1 MLGSAP
7 VAPPLTVVRELYAAW
22 GRGDFAAAAAKLDP
36 AVKWESFKQG
46 KPDSDP
52 DAMLS
57 TTVGGAGSGATF
69 VFEAVDVELLAG
81 AGDHAIAFAS
91 RGKPRPGKE
100 NERLEVWTVR
110 EGRVVRFR
118 GFPREEGLRTL
129 AATTG
134 LRRLETL
141 CRGLASYNRRDVEG
155 WVKLFHREARII
167 LGPTEVW
174 DGRDGVRRFV
184 DDQERMRPG
193 ARIDDVQVVG
203 ETHFGLVV
211 SAQITASEH
220 FPEPLHL
227 VVSYGGDKV
236 AWIAAHPTAEQAR
249 AAAAA
254 L

>member
-7 VAPPLTVVRELYAAW
+7 VAAPLTVVRELYAAW

-36 AVKWESFKQG
+36 AVRWESFKQG
-46 KPDSDP
+46 AKETNADS
-52 DAMLS
+52 MLDQ
-57 TTVGGAGSGATF
+57 TVSSGSGATF

-81 AGDHAIAFAS
+81 TGDHAIAFAS

-110 EGRVVRFR
+110 GGRVVRFR
-118 GFPREEGLRTL
+118 GFPREEGLRTM

-141 CRGLASYNRRDVEG
+141 CRGLAAYNRRDVEG
-155 WVKLFHREARII
+155 WVRLFHRDARII
-167 LGPTEVW
+167 LGPTDVW
-174 DGRDGVRRFV
+174 DGTEGVRRFV
-184 DDQERMRPG
+184 ADQERLRPN
-193 ARIDDVQVVG
+193 ARIDDVDVLG
-203 ETHFGLVV
+203 ETHYGLVV
-211 SAQITASEH
+211 SAQLRAHDH